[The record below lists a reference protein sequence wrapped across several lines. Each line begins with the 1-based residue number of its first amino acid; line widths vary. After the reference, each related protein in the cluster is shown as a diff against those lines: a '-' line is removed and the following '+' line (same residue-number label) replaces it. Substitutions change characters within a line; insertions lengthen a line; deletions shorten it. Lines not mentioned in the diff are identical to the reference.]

1 MLGLDIGG
9 TSLKAAI
16 VNDGD
21 VEWRAQSPFY
31 RRPDRAALA
40 AALQATLQGRGG
52 DVHAA
57 GLCVPGLLDAAR
69 RTITLSVN
77 VPGLAGVSLDDLVAQ
92 AVGTRLGR
100 LNILNDAH
108 AGAVD
113 VVHQLQLR
121 GRVACIALGT
131 GVGMA
136 VLDDGEPLLVEGN
149 SPGHIGQVDV
159 SLDDAAPVGPDGG
172 RGSLEAYMGVPALQ
186 RDYGSTDAFLGRAD
200 VDAPP
205 LRALGR
211 AIRICH
217 AIYRPAHVVLIGGIG
232 VRLKRLLQPLKARID
247 ANLTGVARA
256 DWQLHCGEHDFHAAI
271 GAARLAG

>member
-1 MLGLDIGG
+1 
-9 TSLKAAI
+9 
-16 VNDGD
+16 
-21 VEWRAQSPFY
+21 
-31 RRPDRAALA
+31 
-40 AALQATLQGRGG
+40 
-52 DVHAA
+52 
-57 GLCVPGLLDAAR
+57 LCVPGLLDAAR

-92 AVGTRLGR
+92 AVGTRLRR

-136 VLDDGEPLLVEGN
+136 VLDEGEPLLVEGN

-172 RGSLEAYMGVPALQ
+172 HGSLEAYMGVPALQ

>member
-16 VNDGD
+16 LSDGA
-21 VEWRAQSPFY
+21 VEWKAQSPFY
-31 RRPDRAALA
+31 SRPDRAALLE
-40 AALQATLQGRGG
+40 ALQATLQGRGG

-77 VPGLAGVSLDDLVAQ
+77 VPGLVGISLDDLVAQ
-92 AVGTRLGR
+92 AAGLRLHR
-100 LNILNDAH
+100 LHIVNDAH

-113 VVHQLQLR
+113 AVHQLQLR

-136 VLDDGEPLLVEGN
+136 VLDDGQSLLVDGD

-159 SLDDAAPVGPDGG
+159 SLDDAAPIGPDGG
-172 RGSLEAYMGVPALQ
+172 RGSLEAYVGVPALQ
-186 RDYGSTDAFLGRAD
+186 RAYGSSEAFLTRAD
-200 VDAPP
+200 ADAPP
-205 LRALGR
+205 LRALAR

-232 VRLKRLLQPLKARID
+232 IRLKRLLQPLKARID
-247 ANLTGVARA
+247 ADLTAVARA
-256 DWQLHCGEHDFHAAI
+256 DWQLHTGDHDFHAAL
-271 GAARLAG
+271 GAARLAR